1 MNCTIPYRNSKIVK
15 AVLII
20 ISILVS
26 TTTAFAV
33 DTRGARSCGVWI
45 KERQPNGG
53 GGISSQTWLVGYL
66 SGLAVGLGKDFM
78 KGTDND
84 SIYLWVD
91 NYCRANPLEHLLS
104 AGEELATELIRKKNL

>member
-1 MNCTIPYRNSKIVK
+1 MNRTILYRNSKIVK

-26 TTTAFAV
+26 TTAFAV
-33 DTRGARSCGVWI
+33 DTRGVRSCGVWI
-45 KERQPNGG
+45 KERQNGR

-66 SGLAVGLGKDFM
+66 SGLAVGSGKDFM
-78 KGTDND
+78 NGTDND

-104 AGEELATELIRKKNL
+104 AGEELATELIRKKKL